1 MSASKDREGDN
12 CNCAGG
18 ADSAGM
24 PWQCCGIV
32 SVPLV
37 GKAGEEL
44 WRAVGDV
51 SCSELTWAA
60 RLTEPCNGCKAVPE
74 KSKPETQL
82 L

>member
-1 MSASKDREGDN
+1 MSASKDQEGDS

-51 SCSELTWAA
+51 S
-60 RLTEPCNGCKAVPE
+60 
-74 KSKPETQL
+74 
-82 L
+82 